1 MWCKKRSRECASQ
14 ACAEAR
20 SVRGRYIGYM
30 TSPALAHPATDSA
43 AAPSALPPLFIASVP
58 VFTRYLDQLQGLLTK
73 AAAHCAQQGTPEAAL
88 LQARLTPDMLP
99 LGVQVEIA
107 VNFVFRACAPL
118 AGQPVPPFGEHHES
132 LARLQARV
140 EAAQAFLHTLQPED
154 FAAAAERTIRD
165 PAGQSTV
172 DLDGSTFLQQY
183 ALPNFF
189 FHLSMVYALLRQK
202 GLPLSKG
209 DFDGWHVYSQTGQAT

>member
-1 MWCKKRSRECASQ
+1 
-14 ACAEAR
+14 
-20 SVRGRYIGYM
+20 M
-30 TSPALAHPATDSA
+30 TSPAPAHPAADPTA
-43 AAPSALPPLFIASVP
+43 ALSALPPLFTASVP
-58 VFTRYLDQLQGLLTK
+58 VFARYLGQLQGLLAK
-73 AAAHCAQQGTPEAAL
+73 AAAHCVLQGTPEAAL
-88 LQARLTPDMLP
+88 LQTRLAPDMLP

-118 AGQPVPPFGEHHES
+118 AGQPVPPFGEYQES

-154 FAAAAERTIRD
+154 FAAAAERTIHD
-165 PAGQSTV
+165 PAGETTV
-172 DLDGSTFLQQY
+172 ALDGSTFLQQY

-189 FHLSMVYALLRQK
+189 FHLSMVYALLRQH

-209 DFDGWHVYSQTGQAT
+209 DFDGWHVYRG